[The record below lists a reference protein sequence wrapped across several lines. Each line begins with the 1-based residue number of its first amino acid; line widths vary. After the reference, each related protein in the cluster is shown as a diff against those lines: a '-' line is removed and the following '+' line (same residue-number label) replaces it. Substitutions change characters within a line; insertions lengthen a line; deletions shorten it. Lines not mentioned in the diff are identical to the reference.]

1 MKSDRFHV
9 RHRRQAFLTLSVVAL
24 VVMVSYTIVH
34 YLEGAMWAMQI
45 NGSMALFTT
54 ASILALRA
62 GARERTAY
70 RLFCATVGI
79 GLFAV
84 AALGPDHLYY
94 HLALPLAFYFLLG
107 PREGSVW
114 SGGILVGLLYMLF
127 AMEIPNTHIQETANV
142 LRFLSSYV
150 FVVIVAWGYGRL
162 QERFYAVLETRNEQ
176 LHQEKEQLTATLKR
190 MGEAESRLERTN
202 IELEKTMGELREQ
215 GELMEA
221 MFNSVSD
228 GVVVTDTDGEFLF
241 VNPSAENMVGMGAT
255 DAPSDEW
262 SETYGTYYPD
272 GETLFPSGDLP
283 LARAMRGESVD
294 DVEVLIRNRER
305 PDGVNIS
312 INARPLQDDAGALK
326 GGMIVLRDI
335 TALKKTEAELRQTVR
350 SLRDQTRLMETI
362 FNSISDGVVAADENG
377 EFTVFNT
384 SAERIAGIGST
395 DRRADEWSDHYGI
408 FFPDRETT
416 FPAEEL
422 PLVRAIAGEP
432 SDEVEIFLRNSG
444 VPDGVYLSVS
454 GRPLQDDSG
463 TTRGGVIVFR
473 DVTERMLAEEALVQ
487 AFAQGRLEMVD
498 TILHNIGNAI
508 NSVAA
513 GVRTIAEQL
522 AANELVSRL
531 SALGRSIEAHRDDWI
546 PYLKDDPQGQKVLP
560 FILALADDFSRE
572 NARLQETTSRV
583 RDRVDHIVNII
594 RTERSFESRDAMTR
608 KDIDLRRA
616 IVDTVRLLQEP
627 LTQRGIRVDIDCD
640 RAPKEIRI
648 QESRFHQMLVN
659 LTKNAMEAIDELV
672 ESGGLEGEPR
682 IRIQACVRG
691 EFLVLEVTDNGV
703 GIAAENPR
711 ILFAAGY
718 TTKDGGSGLG
728 LHSTANFVIGSGG
741 RIRVLSDGVGKGAT
755 IRVELRLSSVVQ
767 PSHRQAAGRS
777 RS

>member
-9 RHRRQAFLTLSVVAL
+9 QHRRQAFLALSVVAL
-24 VVMVSYTIVH
+24 AVMVGFSIVH
-34 YLEGAMWAMQI
+34 YLEGATWAMRI
-45 NGSMALFTT
+45 NSSMALLT
-54 ASILALRA
+54 AVSILALRA

-70 RLFCATVGI
+70 RFFCATVGI
-79 GLFAV
+79 GLFGV

-94 HLALPLAFYFLLG
+94 HLALPLAMYFLLG
-107 PREGSVW
+107 PVEGSVW
-114 SGGILVGLLYMLF
+114 SGGILAGLLYMLF

-142 LRFLSSYV
+142 LRFISSYL
-150 FVVIVAWGYGRL
+150 FVSIVAWGYGRL

-190 MGEAESRLERTN
+190 MGETESRLERTN
-202 IELEKTMGELREQ
+202 IEL
-215 GELMEA
+215 
-221 MFNSVSD
+221 
-228 GVVVTDTDGEFLF
+228 
-241 VNPSAENMVGMGAT
+241 
-255 DAPSDEW
+255 
-262 SETYGTYYPD
+262 
-272 GETLFPSGDLP
+272 
-283 LARAMRGESVD
+283 
-294 DVEVLIRNRER
+294 
-305 PDGVNIS
+305 
-312 INARPLQDDAGALK
+312 
-326 GGMIVLRDI
+326 
-335 TALKKTEAELRQTVR
+335 KKTETELKQTVR
-350 SLRDQTRLMETI
+350 SLQDQTRLMEII

-377 EFTVFNT
+377 DFTVFNP
-384 SAERIAGIGST
+384 SAQRIAGIGST
-395 DRRADEWSDHYGI
+395 DKDLDQWSDHYGI

-416 FPAEEL
+416 FPTEEL
-422 PLVRAIAGEP
+422 PLVRAIAGQP
-432 SDEVEIFLRNSG
+432 SDEVEMFIRNPE
-444 VPDGVYLSVS
+444 VPDGAYVSVS

-463 TTRGGVIVFR
+463 TMKGGVIVLR

-487 AFAQGRLEMVD
+487 AFAQGRLEIVD

-508 NSVAA
+508 NSVAS

-531 SALGRSIEAHRDDWI
+531 SALGTSIEAHRDDWI
-546 PYLKDDPQGQKVLP
+546 PYLRDDPQGQKVLP
-560 FILALADDFSRE
+560 FILALADDFSRQ
-572 NARLQETTSRV
+572 NSRLRDTTSRV
-583 RDRVDHIVNII
+583 QNRVDHIVNII
-594 RTERSFESRDAMTR
+594 RTERSFEDRNAMTR

-627 LTQRGIRVDIDCD
+627 LTHRGIRVDIDCH

-682 IRIQACVRG
+682 IRLQACVRD

-703 GIAAENPR
+703 GIAAENPK

-741 RIRVLSDGVGKGAT
+741 RIHVLSDGIGKGAT

-767 PSHRQAAGRS
+767 PRS
-777 RS
+777 

>member
-1 MKSDRFHV
+1 MDAASARTARQGPNQERQQTMKSDRFHV
-9 RHRRQAFLTLSVVAL
+9 QHRRQAFLTLSVVAL
-24 VVMVSYTIVH
+24 VVMVSYTVVH
-34 YLEGAMWAMQI
+34 YLEGATWAMQI

-54 ASILALRA
+54 VSIIALRA

-84 AALGPDHLYY
+84 AALGPDHLYF

-107 PREGSVW
+107 PREGSIW

-150 FVVIVAWGYGRL
+150 FVAIVAWGYGRL
-162 QERFYAVLETRNEQ
+162 QERFYAVLETR
-176 LHQEKEQLTATLKR
+176 
-190 MGEAESRLERTN
+190 N

-221 MFNSVSD
+221 MFNGVSD

-241 VNPSAENMVGMGAT
+241 VNPSAESMVGMGAT

-272 GETLFPSGDLP
+272 GKTLFPSGELP

-294 DVEVLIRNRER
+294 DVELLIRNRER
-305 PDGVNIS
+305 PEGVHIS
-312 INARPLQDDAGALK
+312 VIARPLQDDAGALK
-326 GGMIVLRDI
+326 GGMVVLRDI
-335 TALKKTEAELRQTVR
+335 TALKKSETELKQTVR

-377 EFTVFNT
+377 DFTVFNT
-384 SAERIAGIGST
+384 SAERLAGIGST
-395 DRRADEWSDHYGI
+395 DRDPDQWADHYGI

-432 SDEVEIFLRNSG
+432 SDEVEMFIRNSE
-444 VPDGVYLSVS
+444 VPDGAYLSVS

-463 TTRGGVIVFR
+463 TTKGGVIVFR
-473 DVTERMLAEEALVQ
+473 DVTERMLAEEALVR
-487 AFAQGRLEMVD
+487 AFAQGRLEIVD

-513 GVRTIAEQL
+513 GVTTIAEQL
-522 AANELVSRL
+522 TANELVSRL

-560 FILALADDFSRE
+560 FILALADDFSRQ
-572 NARLQETTSRV
+572 NARLQDTTSRV
-583 RDRVDHIVNII
+583 QNRVDHIVNII

-608 KDIDLRRA
+608 KDIDLRRS

-672 ESGGLEGEPR
+672 EAGGLEGEPR
-682 IRIQACVRG
+682 IRIHACVQD
-691 EFLVLEVTDNGV
+691 EFLVIEVTDNGV

-718 TTKDGGSGLG
+718 TTKEGGSGLG
-728 LHSTANFVIGSGG
+728 LHSAANFVIGSGG

-767 PSHRQAAGRS
+767 PTS
-777 RS
+777 